1 MQRKTVAGVSARE
14 IWLNSHITNRDGY
27 TIFKEETSPNM
38 TGPVHHG
45 NEFPISRN
53 FEKSFR
59 APTTAL
65 GFPSPTCRVALST
78 LPQKRM
84 PTHCRLPP
92 RELIKRNCAMKRPS
106 FGDLPLCEGD
116 PPFSAWSLYGPND
129 QLGTL
134 NLLTPQVVA
143 EASKEIQSGVRFGLD
158 SPVDYLTK
166 PPHNRKPLHHTVIHK
181 APRAV
186 HDDLLDFNTQ
196 VECKLRPKANLL
208 AYQNADIQSVG
219 WLPTFWVPRATAIL
233 QWCEGARYIGV

>member
-1 MQRKTVAGVSARE
+1 
-14 IWLNSHITNRDGY
+14 
-27 TIFKEETSPNM
+27 
-38 TGPVHHG
+38 
-45 NEFPISRN
+45 
-53 FEKSFR
+53 
-59 APTTAL
+59 
-65 GFPSPTCRVALST
+65 
-78 LPQKRM
+78 
-84 PTHCRLPP
+84 
-92 RELIKRNCAMKRPS
+92 MKRPS
-106 FGDLPLCEGD
+106 FGELPLREGD

-166 PPHNRKPLHHTVIHK
+166 PPHNRKPLRHTVVHK

-196 VECKLRPKANLL
+196 VECKLRSRANLI

-233 QWCEGARYIGV
+233 